1 MRHPARL
8 CQPTCHACGQARD
21 DRVAIELL
29 RTLAALLAAPG
40 PPRSAAAAALDR
52 LALALPGRRT
62 RLLYSCLGSG
72 TRSKV
77 PSCCIR
83 LRA

>member
-77 PSCCIR
+77 PSCCIS

>member
-1 MRHPARL
+1 VR
-8 CQPTCHACGQARD
+8 QARD

-29 RTLAALLAAPG
+29 RTLAALLAAPA

-77 PSCCIR
+77 LSCCR
-83 LRA
+83 LQA

>member
-1 MRHPARL
+1 
-8 CQPTCHACGQARD
+8 
-21 DRVAIELL
+21 VAIELL

>member
-1 MRHPARL
+1 M
-8 CQPTCHACGQARD
+8 
-21 DRVAIELL
+21 
-29 RTLAALLAAPG
+29 RTLAALLAAPA
-40 PPRSAAAAALDR
+40 PPRSAAAVALDR

-77 PSCCIR
+77 PF
-83 LRA
+83 LV